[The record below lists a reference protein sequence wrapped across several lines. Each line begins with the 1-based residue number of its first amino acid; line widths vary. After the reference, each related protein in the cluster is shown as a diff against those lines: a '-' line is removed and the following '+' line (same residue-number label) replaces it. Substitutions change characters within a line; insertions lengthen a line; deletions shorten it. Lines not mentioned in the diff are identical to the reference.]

1 MDDSGSSTLNSCT
14 KRQNYKAVDET
25 EIDDQVLEYASYDG
39 EDSEDIYGDIDWE
52 EGDQVSILASTKSV
66 HNNNV
71 NGLKTFD
78 NCCTQLVINPDH
90 VSCCF

>member
-14 KRQNYKAVDET
+14 KRQQYKSVDET
-25 EIDDQVLEYASYDG
+25 DIDDQVLECASNEG

-52 EGDQVSILASTKSV
+52 EGDQVSKLASTKSV

-71 NGLKTFD
+71 NGSFD
-78 NCCTQLVINPDH
+78 NSCSQLVINPDH
-90 VSCCF
+90 VSCYSM

>member
-14 KRQNYKAVDET
+14 KRQQYKAVDET
-25 EIDDQVLEYASYDG
+25 DIDDQVLECASNEG

-52 EGDQVSILASTKSV
+52 EGDASKLASTRSV

-78 NCCTQLVINPDH
+78 NCSQLVINPDH
-90 VSCCF
+90 VSCYSM